1 MRRQRGARAGP
12 SPPHRPLLCVPA
24 DGLRLAL
31 QVRDQEACLAGAGM
45 VWSAAGLVERIIG
58 WGLIIVIMGGVT
70 LWALLG
76 VVRGTGGLKGH
87 PHYPQVKEFIGLVQD
102 GMAYTRGDRPYTR
115 VPDADAPPPPPPPGG
130 GGHQAGQ
137 ARAAE
142 RKSLTSGSGRDKKKR
157 EKEKKQR
164 EKEKKDR
171 ERGRKG
177 KRAKQRSPSRRGEAS
192 SQLALPPP
200 PPPELPPTPPAP
212 APAWSA
218 PPAGQMAAAQLAEIM
233 APAEAGGARM
243 LSSGARETGVKVLM
257 DESDLDA
264 RFVMR

>member
-1 MRRQRGARAGP
+1 
-12 SPPHRPLLCVPA
+12 
-24 DGLRLAL
+24 
-31 QVRDQEACLAGAGM
+31 M

-76 VVRGTGGLKGH
+76 VVRGTGGWKGH
-87 PHYPQVKEFIGLVQD
+87 VHYREVQEFIGLVQD

-115 VPDADAPPPPPPPGG
+115 LPDADAPPPPPPPDE

-142 RKSLTSGSGRDKKKR
+142 RKSLTSGSGRDARKDKKKQR

-164 EKEKKDR
+164 EKEKKER
-171 ERGRKG
+171 EPKGRK
-177 KRAKQRSPSRRGEAS
+177 AKQRSPSRKGAAS

-212 APAWSA
+212 APAAWSA

-233 APAEAGGARM
+233 APAELGGAPM

-257 DESDLDA
+257 DEGDLDA